1 MVETLRVVDHVGF
14 FFCGCSGAPH
24 PPDRYGMEKSNLTM
38 AYQIDQVERT
48 FPKRRVD
55 DLPESAAKVLCEETL
70 VAWWTGLSTMS
81 GGRAEKQGRPIQ
93 GPCLHV
99 KMTIRRLLVRPMT

>member
-1 MVETLRVVDHVGF
+1 
-14 FFCGCSGAPH
+14 
-24 PPDRYGMEKSNLTM
+24 MEKSNLTM
-38 AYQIDQVERT
+38 AYQIDQVERA

-55 DLPESAAKVLCEETL
+55 DLPESAAKVLYEETL

-81 GGRAEKQGRPIQ
+81 GGRTEKQGRPIQ

-99 KMTIRRLLVRPMT
+99 KRTIRRLLVRPMT

>member
-1 MVETLRVVDHVGF
+1 
-14 FFCGCSGAPH
+14 
-24 PPDRYGMEKSNLTM
+24 MEKSNLTM
-38 AYQIDQVERT
+38 AYQIDQVERA

-81 GGRAEKQGRPIQ
+81 GDRARSKAGRFK
-93 GPCLHV
+93 GPV
-99 KMTIRRLLVRPMT
+99 STSR

>member
-1 MVETLRVVDHVGF
+1 MVETLRVVGHVGF

-24 PPDRYGMEKSNLTM
+24 SPDRYGMEKSNLTM

-70 VAWWTGLSTMS
+70 VAGGLGS
-81 GGRAEKQGRPIQ
+81 P
-93 GPCLHV
+93 P
-99 KMTIRRLLVRPMT
+99 

>member
-1 MVETLRVVDHVGF
+1 MVETLRMVDHVGF
-14 FFCGCSGAPH
+14 FFCGCSGESH
-24 PPDRYGMEKSNLTM
+24 PPNRYGMEKSNLTM

-55 DLPESAAKVLCEETL
+55 DLPESGAKVLCEETL
-70 VAWWTGLSTMS
+70 VAWWTGLSTMREA
-81 GGRAEKQGRPIQ
+81 GTENKGRPIQ